1 VVVICFGVFIL
12 LSARAVTSGFAES
25 PLSETDSIWLM
36 AIELASACGAIAVL
50 YNRNYAVLTLLPRPS
65 LRGSA
70 IGIALF
76 AAAWLAAALIVAP
89 FAALQPEPPAEAA
102 DPRLS
107 LALIVMTAMVNGT
120 YEEVF
125 LLGFLLRGLRGYG
138 LSIAVGVALL
148 VRVLYHLYQGPVG
161 ALWVLGFGAAFSVY
175 YLRSEQLWPPAFAHI
190 LWDII
195 PLMGGQG

>member
-1 VVVICFGVFIL
+1 MVVICFGVFIL
-12 LSARAVTSGFAES
+12 LSARAVAEGFPAP
-25 PLSETDSIWLM
+25 PLSETDSIWLV
-36 AIELASACGAIAVL
+36 ATELASAGAAVAFL
-50 YNRNYAVLTLLPRPS
+50 HFRGYAVLTLLPKPT

-76 AAAWLAAALIVAP
+76 IAAWLLGALLVAP
-89 FAALQPEPPAEAA
+89 FAGVQSEQAA
-102 DPRLS
+102 DPYDPRLS
-107 LALIVMTAMVNGT
+107 LALIVVTAMVNGT

-138 LSIAVGVALL
+138 LAIAVGVALA
-148 VRVLYHLYQGPVG
+148 VRVLYHLYQGPLG
-161 ALWVLGFGAAFSVY
+161 ALWVFGFGAAFSLY